1 MVGIKNTCLSGDRG
15 TVTGQSLVFGPRNS
29 LREES
34 AGDDVHGQEGGDL
47 LLLREQ
53 VLKGVVCYVKNNLF
67 TNQTNKLVRIVFKYT
82 LSPLSG
88 QSG

>member
-1 MVGIKNTCLSGDRG
+1 MVRIKNTCLSGDGG

-29 LREES
+29 CGEES

-53 VLKGVVCYVKNNLF
+53 VLEGVICYVDENNLF
-67 TNQTNKLVRIVFKYT
+67 TNRTIELVRNF
-82 LSPLSG
+82 
-88 QSG
+88 